1 MLNEYLK
8 DSAAFGL
15 PRNVIVVWTDDNDG
29 AMRFLP
35 ADKGQW
41 KHGVYYHLAYLGQV
55 AKQNAHIVTPARIAT
70 EFRKIIDAGATE
82 YMLVNVSELREFV
95 MEARMIGEIA
105 WDGNVAL
112 KETAKQPRPS
122 EVKPFVPSTREARE
136 AASQP
141 ASEPSGDR
149 YVRWWC
155 EEYFG
160 NTGSAG
166 ASPSPLECYQNY
178 YRMLNSYDKLW
189 YGSERVQ
196 FYIHQLE
203 NRFAGTGVDLSE
215 INHAELLLRLMQ
227 YRQVFN
233 DVEKVRAKMN
243 RQQRQ
248 FFFDHVELPM
258 LMDYRPT
265 QAAMILSEALEK
277 DSDENAWKACEA
289 AMKPLEEL
297 EVEILRAE
305 HPPFEG

>member
-1 MLNEYLK
+1 MRGTDDTSYKFPKDVTDAERSRIFREVIDAQVKMTGELAPKDRPPMFHFTMYNEMLNEYLK

-141 ASEPSGDR
+141 AS
-149 YVRWWC
+149 
-155 EEYFG
+155 
-160 NTGSAG
+160 
-166 ASPSPLECYQNY
+166 
-178 YRMLNSYDKLW
+178 
-189 YGSERVQ
+189 
-196 FYIHQLE
+196 
-203 NRFAGTGVDLSE
+203 
-215 INHAELLLRLMQ
+215 
-227 YRQVFN
+227 
-233 DVEKVRAKMN
+233 
-243 RQQRQ
+243 
-248 FFFDHVELPM
+248 
-258 LMDYRPT
+258 
-265 QAAMILSEALEK
+265 
-277 DSDENAWKACEA
+277 
-289 AMKPLEEL
+289 
-297 EVEILRAE
+297 
-305 HPPFEG
+305 